1 MEKLNIP
8 VADLVLDLANPRLVA
23 AETQADALKALIAI
37 GPSYFKNMMTSI
49 KTNGLDPGDSF
60 YVLEDPDDSEAFIV
74 VDGNRRLAALSVL
87 TEPSVLRNLSL
98 SEADVKALTA
108 AAAGYVPGTIAS
120 VDCVMFDDRSH
131 ADAWIERRH
140 GKDLA
145 GEGRLGWGP
154 LEIDRF
160 QRDHSNLDVIAFVDR
175 NTTMDLDIWKG
186 IKAAVEKNSSTLD
199 RFLSSKA
206 LRQMIGLTVST
217 EPDGSRVPSFSGDL
231 ANVLGVLEA
240 IFTDIHAKRIN
251 TRTHNSAEDIEKYLG
266 SLPSELRSGETDG
279 KAVRFRDAIS
289 KAGSDQVATVPKP
302 PEKPAE
308 KTTRAKPPRVQLA
321 ERKHPFTQPE
331 TTKGQRL
338 ILEASK
344 LNANEFPLA
353 SAYTLRAFL
362 EHTIDMYMNEHDI
375 PRAEKGKLIELN
387 RRAEL
392 VMDHMIKTTAV
403 SGQDLRGA
411 KRVLTNTKDPS
422 SIQALNDYHH
432 DRYQIPASD
441 ALRNAW
447 DACLPLFRAVYG
459 AA

>member
-1 MEKLNIP
+1 MEKLTLPI
-8 VADLVLDLANPRLVA
+8 ADLVLDLANPRLIA

-37 GPSYFKNMMTSI
+37 GPSYFKNMMVSI
-49 KTNGLDPGDSF
+49 KDNGLDPGDSF

-87 TEPSVLRNLSL
+87 TEPSVLRNLSM
-98 SEADVKALTA
+98 SDTDVKALTA
-108 AAAGYVPGTIAS
+108 AAAGYVPGTITS
-120 VDCVMFDDRSH
+120 IDCVLFDDRSH

-175 NTTMDLDIWKG
+175 NTSMDLESWKA

-206 LRQMIGLTVST
+206 LRQMIGLTVAT
-217 EPDGSRVPSFSGDL
+217 ETDGSRVPSFSGDL
-231 ANVLGVLEA
+231 ATVLRVLET

-251 TRTHNSAEDIEKYLG
+251 TRTHNSAEDIEKYLN
-266 SLPSELRSGETDG
+266 SLPSELRLAETDG
-279 KAVRFRDAIS
+279 KPVRFRDAVS
-289 KAGSDQVATVPKP
+289 KTEPDKVAPVATP
-302 PEKPAE
+302 PEKPNE

-353 SAYTLRAFL
+353 AAYTLRAFL
-362 EHTIDMYMNEHDI
+362 EHTIDMYMNTHGL

-392 VMDHMIKTTAV
+392 VMDHMIKSAAA